1 MLLFGRNVTLVARS
15 NSIMPDPI
23 KLLAPMALLPQG
35 WEENVRLE
43 VNAAGILQ
51 RVEAVDGD
59 AGKGIRRLA
68 GPVIPGMANLHSHA
82 FQRAMAGLT
91 ERRSGDGDSF
101 WTWRETMYRFV
112 SLLEPEQIEAV
123 AAQLYV
129 EMLEA
134 GYTGVAEFHYLHH
147 DRNGR
152 AYASL
157 SETSQ
162 RILAASKQTGIRLT
176 HLPVLYCQGGF
187 GGKPLSQEQKR
198 FANGIEQFSRL
209 LEELQVC
216 CRGTSALRL
225 GIALHSLRAVDG
237 VALKR
242 AVTHLSSLDNTAPI
256 HVHVAEQ
263 TREVEECLAFCGRRP
278 VQWLFDNAE
287 VDRRWCLVHATHVD
301 KAEIDAMVSSRAVAG
316 LCPTTEANLGDGLFP
331 AVEFVHRGG
340 RFGVGSDS
348 HVSVSPMEELRLL
361 EYGQRLNLR
370 RRALLASPKQPSSGR
385 FLYQSAAR
393 GGAQALGV
401 AAGELKSGA
410 VADFVV
416 LDADSPA
423 LYGRSGDALLDS
435 AVFAGNRSVVSS
447 VWVAGRETV
456 SEGRHPMRAR
466 VFERYRSTL
475 DALARAF

>member
-1 MLLFGRNVTLVARS
+1 
-15 NSIMPDPI
+15 MPDPI
-23 KLLAPMALLPQG
+23 KLLAPQALLPQG
-35 WEENVRLE
+35 WQENVLLE
-43 VNAAGILQ
+43 VDAGGVLQ
-51 RVEAVDGD
+51 KLEVVNGD
-59 AGKGIRRLA
+59 AAKGIRRLS

-101 WTWRETMYRFV
+101 WTWRQTMYRFV
-112 SLLEPEQIEAV
+112 SMLEPEHIEAV

-147 DRNGR
+147 DKHGR
-152 AYASL
+152 AYATL

-162 RILAASKQTGIRLT
+162 RILAASRQAGIRLT

-187 GGKPLSQEQKR
+187 GGKPLSPEQKR

-209 LEELQVC
+209 LEELHAC
-216 CRGTSALRL
+216 CRGTAALRL
-225 GIALHSLRAVDG
+225 GMALHSLRAVDG
-237 VALKR
+237 ETLKG
-242 AVTHLSSLDNTAPI
+242 AAAHLSSLDDTAPI
-256 HVHVAEQ
+256 HLHVAEQ
-263 TREVEECLAFCGRRP
+263 TREVEECVAFCGRRP
-278 VQWLFDNAE
+278 VQWLFETAG
-287 VDRRWCLVHATHVD
+287 VDQRWCLVHATHVD
-301 KAEIDAMVSSRAVAG
+301 AAEIDAMVSSGAVAG

-331 AVEFVHRGG
+331 AAEFVHRGG

-361 EYGQRLNLR
+361 EYGQRLTQR
-370 RRALLASPKQPSSGR
+370 RRALLASREQPSTGS

-401 AAGELKSGA
+401 TAGELKAGA
-410 VADFVV
+410 LADFVV

-423 LYGRSGDALLDS
+423 LYGRHGDALLDA
-435 AVFAGNRSVVSS
+435 AVFAGNRSVVDS
-447 VWVAGRETV
+447 VWVSGRETV
-456 SEGRHPMRAR
+456 SEGRHPMRER

-475 DALARAF
+475 DALARAY

>member
-1 MLLFGRNVTLVARS
+1 
-15 NSIMPDPI
+15 MPDPI
-23 KLLAPMALLPQG
+23 KLLAPKALLPQG
-35 WEENVRLE
+35 WEENVLLE
-43 VNAAGILQ
+43 VDAAGVLKS
-51 RVEAVDGD
+51 VEAVSGD
-59 AGKGIRRLA
+59 ATKGIRRLS

-112 SLLEPEQIEAV
+112 SLLEPEHIEAV

-147 DRNGR
+147 DRNGQ
-152 AYASL
+152 AYANL

-162 RILAASKQTGIRLT
+162 RIVAATKRTGIRLT
-176 HLPVLYCQGGF
+176 HLPVLYTQGGF
-187 GGKPLSQEQKR
+187 DGKPLSPEQKR
-198 FANGIEQFSRL
+198 FANSIEQFNRL
-209 LEELQVC
+209 MDELHASG
-216 CRGTSALRL
+216 RGAAELRL
-225 GIALHSLRAVDG
+225 GLALHSLRAVDG
-237 VALKR
+237 EALEH
-242 AVTHLSSLDNTAPI
+242 ATAHLSSLDNTAPI
-256 HVHVAEQ
+256 HLHVAEQ
-263 TREVEECLAFCGRRP
+263 VREVEECLAFCGRRP
-278 VQWLFDNAE
+278 VQWLLERAD
-287 VDRRWCLVHATHVD
+287 VDQRWCLVHATHVD
-301 KAEIDAMVSSRAVAG
+301 AAESDAMVASRAVAG

-331 AVEFVHRGG
+331 AVEFVQRGG

-361 EYGQRLNLR
+361 EYGQRLTKR
-370 RRALLASPKQPSSGR
+370 RRALLASSEQPSTGR

-401 AAGELKSGA
+401 NAGELKPGA
-410 VADFVV
+410 LADFVV
-416 LDADSPA
+416 LDGDSPA
-423 LYGRSGDALLDS
+423 LYGRHGDALLDA
-435 AVFAGNRSVVSS
+435 AVFAGNRSVIES

-456 SEGRHPMRAR
+456 SEGRHPKRER

-475 DALARAF
+475 DALARAV